1 MFCSYKNIFG
11 EPNKGFHKTRIF
23 GLAAYDV
30 LGLLLLNWAISYYYK
45 IDFIPLLCVLIL
57 LTVIIH
63 YLFCVPT
70 AFNVAIGLAE
80 PSADERRQSIPHP
93 DEIPTD

>member
-11 EPNKGFHKTRIF
+11 EPGKGFHATRVF

-30 LGLLLLNWAISYYYK
+30 LGLLLLNWAISYYYQM
-45 IDFIPLLCVLIL
+45 DFFPLLCILIL
-57 LTVIIH
+57 LTIIIH

-70 AFNVAIGLAE
+70 AFNVAIGLADD
-80 PSADERRQSIPHP
+80 PAKQLN
-93 DEIPTD
+93 